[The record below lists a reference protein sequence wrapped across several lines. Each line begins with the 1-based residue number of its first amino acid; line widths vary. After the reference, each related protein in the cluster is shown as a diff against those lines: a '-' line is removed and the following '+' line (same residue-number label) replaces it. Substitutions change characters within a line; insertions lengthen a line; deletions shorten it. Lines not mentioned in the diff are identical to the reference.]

1 MTEVEQ
7 LRKDYE
13 HMKHRRAEAEQYL
26 YEERATVSRLMASI
40 KFLSK
45 EFEELERTFNDHCDG
60 HRDNE

>member
-26 YEERATVSRLMASI
+26 HEERTKNKNLITSI
-40 KFLSK
+40 RFLSQ
-45 EFEELERTFNDHCDG
+45 EFEELERIYNDHCDG